1 MLEIVRYNYRLRP
14 GSQALDFL
22 LSEWSKSRWL
32 WNECV
37 HQYRSGKK
45 PTMAKLGKLLTAAR
59 AQNSWLRAGSQNS
72 QQQTLQAY
80 MRALHDSFR
89 VPGRGRPGRRSVRP
103 PRHLLSTPG
112 TDSPSEMAG

>member
-45 PTMAKLGKLLTAAR
+45 PTIAKLGKLLTAAR
-59 AQNSWLRAGSQNS
+59 AQNSWLQAGSQNS
-72 QQQTLQAY
+72 QQQTLRPTCVRCTTRSRWPDVA
-80 MRALHDSFR
+80 A
-89 VPGRGRPGRRSVRP
+89 PGRRSARP

-112 TDSPSEMAG
+112 TGSPSEMAG